1 MLLLGH
7 RLMLRY
13 YCSGCGEPELTRR
26 FSGLLVLQN
35 SGPKSAACCAD
46 CFTPLAP
53 TASVTMIR
61 RRVLTARGETWL
73 RVPICLTCWLVH
85 LESKTAWSRAL
96 LRLRGRAD
104 HNEFAFELNGPL
116 GQLVRFRC
124 GGCGR
129 PIRSLG
135 RPVRSRRV
143 CCADCARKV
152 YNEYY
157 PLRRRRVC
165 RVPQIVPAQAPRRA
179 DLRQQM
185 PPAPIPPAGTI
196 IGFENLLSR
205 PRCRSNV
212 TPESRSRA

>member
-1 MLLLGH
+1 VRH
-7 RLMLRY
+7 LR
-13 YCSGCGEPELTRR
+13 E
-26 FSGLLVLQN
+26 QAA
-35 SGPKSAACCAD
+35 KSAACCAD

-61 RRVLTARGETWL
+61 RRVVTARGETWL

-157 PLRRRRVC
+157 PLRRRIKQQERACVVC
-165 RVPQIVPAQAPRRA
+165 RKSFLPKRRDA
-179 DLRQQM
+179 LTC
-185 PPAPIPPAGTI
+185 G
-196 IGFENLLSR
+196 N
-205 PRCRSNV
+205 RCRQ
-212 TPESRSRA
+212 RLFRQRAR